1 VVPRPSF
8 PRNIIEFQARFSDE
22 DACRAY
28 LYASRWPDGFWCPAC
43 GGAVAGEQPKRRLWE
58 CRACGR
64 QTSVRAGTVMH
75 GTRTSLQLWFW
86 AAYLVATHHPGISA
100 VQLQRQLG
108 ISRYETAWLVL
119 HKLRRAMVAP
129 DRELL
134 TGPAEV
140 DEFQLGGRDDGKTG
154 ARRWD
159 SKKALVAIA
168 VERRGAGSGRVRLA
182 VVPDASADSLCGFV
196 AAVLT
201 PAATVHTD
209 AWQSYRR
216 LTTLGYDHQYRPQ
229 RTAPPGDWLLPRAH
243 RAISNLKAW
252 LHGTHRGVSHE
263 HLQVYLDEYVF
274 RHNRRRTPMAAFQT
288 LLGLGAQHQPTTYS
302 QITRHAT

>member
-1 VVPRPSF
+1 
-8 PRNIIEFQARFSDE
+8 
-22 DACRAY
+22 
-28 LYASRWPDGFWCPAC
+28 
-43 GGAVAGEQPKRRLWE
+43 
-58 CRACGR
+58 
-64 QTSVRAGTVMH
+64 
-75 GTRTSLQLWFW
+75 
-86 AAYLVATHHPGISA
+86 